1 GVLFIQKCQTCNAQ
15 FSWSKIYKS
24 FLWTYKPIKCSECG
38 MVHKITIPGRIT
50 FVSLT
55 IVPMLIFANFLSP
68 FNNFIATL
76 VTGILILI
84 IGSFLTPFF
93 VTYIKTL

>member
-1 GVLFIQKCQTCNAQ
+1 
-15 FSWSKIYKS
+15 
-24 FLWTYKPIKCSECG
+24 

>member
-1 GVLFIQKCQTCNAQ
+1 MLFIQKCQNCNAQ

-38 MVHKITIPGRIT
+38 TIHKITIPGRII

-68 FNNFIATL
+68 FSNLIATL
-76 VTGILILI
+76 TIGILILI
-84 IGSFLTPFF
+84 IGSLLTPFF
-93 VTYIKTL
+93 VTYKKSF

>member
-1 GVLFIQKCQTCNAQ
+1 MLFIQKCQNCNAQ

-24 FLWTYKPIKCSECG
+24 FWWGYKPIKCSECG
-38 MVHKITIPGRIT
+38 TVQKITIPGRIT

-55 IVPMLIFANFLSP
+55 ILPMLIFANFLSP

-76 VTGILILI
+76 ATGILILI
-84 IGSFLTPFF
+84 IGSLLTPFC
-93 VTYIKTL
+93 VTYKKSL